1 MTDLIVFFLFV
12 LLAVI
17 AVAVA
22 RQKDLFAAVMLTSM
36 YSLLSASLFVVLDA
50 VDVAFTESA
59 VGAGISTILFLGAMQ
74 LTNRPARLDAGDR
87 ALLEKRPRPRRANLL
102 PLLAAVCTGAAL
114 VYGSLDFPGFA
125 RADNPIHR
133 HVAPRYIEASGDEIG
148 VPNIVTSVLASY
160 RGYDTMGELA
170 VIFTSGVGVLLLLR
184 RTRTED
190 GEGQA

>member
-1 MTDLIVFFLFV
+1 MSVDFTCDEKDRFFVFEHNGTSWQFDTQLSPTTPTQLDEFGTSVDISGNTIV
-12 LLAVI
+12 
-17 AVAVA
+17 
-22 RQKDLFAAVMLTSM
+22 
-36 YSLLSASLFVVLDA
+36 
-50 VDVAFTESA
+50 
-59 VGAGISTILFLGAMQ
+59 VGAPGYD
-74 LTNRPARLDAGDR
+74 PPH
-87 ALLEKRPRPRRANLL
+87 E
-102 PLLAAVCTGAAL
+102 PLNAGAAL

-190 GEGQA
+190 REGQA